1 MNKIFVLFDEQRW
14 RFQKSLVSTNSKIVG
29 EFHVRSRAEPRIRLN
44 VVCIPG
50 CAEHGNDGPIEEYHG
65 YKMPFTRDFIHN

>member
-1 MNKIFVLFDEQRW
+1 MY
-14 RFQKSLVSTNSKIVG
+14 
-29 EFHVRSRAEPRIRLN
+29 VRRAEPRIRLN

-65 YKMPFTRDFIHN
+65 YKMPFSRDFIQKNENVAEQKGCNVQYNGSARAS